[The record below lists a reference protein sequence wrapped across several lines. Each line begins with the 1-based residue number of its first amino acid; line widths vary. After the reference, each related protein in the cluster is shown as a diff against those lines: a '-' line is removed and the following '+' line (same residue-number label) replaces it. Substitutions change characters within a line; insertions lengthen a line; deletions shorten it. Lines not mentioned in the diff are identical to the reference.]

1 MLRNLT
7 KLQRVC
13 LANKSVKCSNSQSLP
28 HRNASTQDI
37 VEAKDSAVKVNNAP
51 SSLPT
56 TTTTTTTKSS
66 LSVTTKTPMTFAQ
79 MFKESTFVSLGN
91 LENKYL
97 IGKIVDI
104 VADDMYIDYGGKFN
118 CVCKIPATDIR

>member
-1 MLRNLT
+1 MLRNIT
-7 KLQRVC
+7 KLQRAF
-13 LANKSVKCSNSQSLP
+13 LANKSLKCQSLP
-28 HRNASTQDI
+28 YTNTSTQDI
-37 VEAKDSAVKVNNAP
+37 LEAKDSAVKVNDAP

-56 TTTTTTTKSS
+56 TTNTTTTTSS
-66 LSVTTKTPMTFAQ
+66 LNVTTKTPMSFAQ

-91 LENKYL
+91 LENKFL

-118 CVCKIPATDIR
+118 CVCKIPTTDIK